1 MYVSEEIMYFVLV
14 ALAII
19 LVAAVVIAI
28 SRSMGSKVS
37 PFLLF
42 GIVDIFFGLLIL
54 SYALFDFH
62 TATGEFAGIL
72 GTVALMIGEPVVLVL
87 LLADVIVW
95 LIKRE
100 R

>member
-1 MYVSEEIMYFVLV
+1 MYFVLV
-14 ALAII
+14 AVAII
-19 LVAAVVIAI
+19 LVAALVIGI
-28 SRSMGSKVS
+28 SRSMGIKAS

-42 GIVDIFFGLLIL
+42 AAVDIFFGLLIL

-72 GTVALMIGEPVVLVL
+72 GTVALMIGEPVVGVL
-87 LLADVIVW
+87 LIADIIAW
-95 LIKRE
+95 LIWKNRN